1 MKKISFKLLVIAILL
16 GIGLSSCNDENNKV
30 SDSREL
36 IVKDSPLVDDALI
49 TFLEIHF
56 DCEKRG
62 TWPHTYCS
70 TRPDKTCFL
79 WFSLGR
85 PHSEVIN
92 TNDYR
97 WPSSLVEQ
105 QGSGVYS
112 IPENCPTSNTLRLR
126 VNYYF
131 ATEDTGLSEC
141 RQIASSGL
149 WTINE
154 NLVFESDEIA
164 GVIESNNTIRVN
176 AGNYTITRVDDYQF
190 IVDLPYQIVE

>member
-36 IVKDSPLVDDALI
+36 IVKDSPLVDDIFIKFLI
-49 TFLEIHF
+49 IRFNSV
-56 DCEKRG
+56 KRG
-62 TWPHTYCS
+62 NWPFTFCEHQPGKICI
-70 TRPDKTCFL
+70 L
-79 WFSLGR
+79 WFSFDR
-85 PHSEVIN
+85 PSPFS
-92 TNDYR
+92 TSLSDYR

-112 IPENCPTSNTLRLR
+112 IPENCPTPNTLRLR

-164 GVIESNNTIRVN
+164 DVIGSNNTIRVN

>member
-1 MKKISFKLLVIAILL
+1 MKKLFKILVPSILL
-16 GIGLSSCNDENNKV
+16 GIGLSSCNNEDV
-30 SDSREL
+30 L
-36 IVKDSPLVDDALI
+36 INDD
-49 TFLEIHF
+49 
-56 DCEKRG
+56 
-62 TWPHTYCS
+62 
-70 TRPDKTCFL
+70 
-79 WFSLGR
+79 
-85 PHSEVIN
+85 
-92 TNDYR
+92 R
-97 WPSSLVEQ
+97 WPNFLVEQ

-112 IPENCPTSNTLRLR
+112 IPENCPTPNTLRLR

-164 GVIESNNTIRVN
+164 DVIGSNNTIRVN
-176 AGNYTITRVDDYQF
+176 AGNYTITRVDNYQF